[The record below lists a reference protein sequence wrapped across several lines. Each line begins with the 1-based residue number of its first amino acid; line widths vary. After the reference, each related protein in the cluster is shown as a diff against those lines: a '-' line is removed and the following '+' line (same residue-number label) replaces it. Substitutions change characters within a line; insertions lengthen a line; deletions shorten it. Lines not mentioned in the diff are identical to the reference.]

1 LQGESW
7 LSVGSTTSQRRPCG
21 AWNPITTGARCA
33 KETASNVTLTPGF
46 ESAGV
51 VDAVTGD
58 ATAVWVELDGGR
70 GRTLVHVSDGVAI
83 VPQTTAAR
91 QEL

>member
-1 LQGESW
+1 
-7 LSVGSTTSQRRPCG
+7 
-21 AWNPITTGARCA
+21 
-33 KETASNVTLTPGF
+33 
-46 ESAGV
+46 

-83 VPQTTAAR
+83 VPQ
-91 QEL
+91 EKVNVSEES

>member
-1 LQGESW
+1 MAKRRINDFTTAPLRRVEPYHHWRSLRQGDR
-7 LSVGSTTSQRRPCG
+7 V
-21 AWNPITTGARCA
+21 
-33 KETASNVTLTPGF
+33 NVTLTPGF

-83 VPQTTAAR
+83 VPQTTAAAR